1 MSVNFTPGLEPY
13 KTTGS
18 FKFWCQKVLPLV
30 YDDSLSYYELL
41 CKVVN
46 YLNDVISNVD
56 GLKTDVDNLV
66 KAYDELQDY
75 VNNYFDNIDVQ
86 TEINNKLDSM
96 VEDGTLGSLISDLTF
111 NPINVYY
118 AGIHPNTGED
128 LTTDLQTLFNNNP
141 NKWFYFPAGTYNVNG
156 NINIPSSIRI
166 TLSKN
171 AIIQMDTTN
180 AFLFTANNIKGII
193 IEGGTFNK
201 GSLSDVQNRE
211 MSGSFMKS
219 GIAYFEGSSDIKI
232 ENVIVEY
239 NSGYHCFM
247 FKDCKDCSVNNIS
260 ISNFFYNGVGFIDG
274 CENVEVCNSNF
285 ANGTARSSE
294 DPYSYGV
301 SSGFSQYETPVN
313 QINNYKILNCSFEN
327 MDWEA
332 FDCHGGSNISFENIS
347 VHNAHRICA
356 IYPDDRPI
364 VIDKNFK
371 NAKVLNLTAINDD
384 DYTPFIPGD
393 ASIICFGEYNNY
405 MENMVFENIHIVNPF
420 VKQYYGLM
428 ESHFNR
434 NMTLKNWVV
443 EATKDYPNMYPLHV
457 FTGIPNLTIDNYKV
471 YGYHGSTSNG
481 IFVVNYCTGEI
492 KNCMVDYVNKIY
504 TFVYFGAPCKLNIYN
519 ITGNLNRIY
528 YAQKT
533 TFLQETNSITLY
545 NFPTGAPTLTYGQ
558 SAQGYALPCLD
569 TDLNKVACTTVSGSP
584 IVTLTNGSVFAPI
597 GTGVTIT
604 NGDYILQSVVV
615 DNGTNYIKLA
625 DNVVTGGSGTIHI
638 NRMLYSDMVTLPR

>member
-1 MSVNFTPGLEPY
+1 MSINFTPSLEPY

-56 GLKTDVDNLV
+56 GLKTDVDNLI

-75 VNNYFDNIDVQ
+75 VNNYFDSIDVQ

-118 AGIHPNTGED
+118 AGIQPNTGED
-128 LTTDLQTLFNNNP
+128 LTEKIKTLFDKNP

-156 NINIPSSIRI
+156 NINITSSIRL
-166 TLSKN
+166 TFAKN
-171 AIIQMDTTN
+171 AIIQMDDTN
-180 AFLFTANNIKGII
+180 AFLFTANNIEGII

-201 GSLSDVQNRE
+201 GSLTDVQTRT
-211 MSGSFMKS
+211 MSGKFLQS
-219 GIAYFEGSSDIKI
+219 GIAYFIDCNDVTIKDL
-232 ENVIVEY
+232 VVEY

-247 FKDCKDCSVNNIS
+247 FKDCKNCLVSNIS
-260 ISNFFYNGVGFIDG
+260 VSNFFYNGIGFIDG
-274 CENVEVCNSNF
+274 CENVEVCNSIF
-285 ANGTARSSE
+285 TNGTARSNE

-301 SSGFSQYETPVN
+301 SSGFSQYETPVH
-313 QINNYKILNCSFEN
+313 QINNYKILNCLFEN

-332 FDCHGGSNISFENIS
+332 FDCHGGSNILFENIS

-356 IYPDDRPI
+356 VYADNRPT

-371 NAKVLNLTAINDD
+371 NVKVLNLTAINDA
-384 DYTPFIPGD
+384 DYTPFIDTD
-393 ASIICFGEYNNY
+393 ASIICFGRYDCY
-405 MENMVFENIHIVNPF
+405 MENMVFENVHLVNPF
-420 VKQYYGLM
+420 VEQNYGLM

-443 EATKDYPNMYPLHV
+443 EATKDYPDMYPLHV
-457 FTGIPNLTIDNYKV
+457 FTGNPNLTVDGYKV
-471 YGYHGSTSNG
+471 YGYHGSTTNG
-481 IFVVNYCTGEI
+481 IFRVNYCTGEI
-492 KNCMVDYVNKIY
+492 KNCMVEYPNKIY
-504 TFVYFGAPCKLNIYN
+504 TFVYFGAVSKLNISN

-528 YAQKT
+528 YAEKT
-533 TFLQETNSITLY
+533 TFLQETNSIALY
-545 NFPTGAPTLTYGQ
+545 NFPTGSPTLTFGQ
-558 SAQGYALPCLD
+558 SLQGYALPCLD
-569 TDLNKVACTTVSGSP
+569 TDLNKVACNTVSGSA
-584 IVTLTNGSVFAPI
+584 IVTLTNGTIFAPI
-597 GTGVTIT
+597 GAGVTVT
-604 NGDYILQSVVV
+604 NGDYVLQSVVV

-625 DNVVTGGSGTIHI
+625 DNVVTGGSGNIHI
-638 NRMLYSDMVTLPR
+638 NRMLYTDMQKFPR